1 MSTEI
6 AIIPRTGT
14 EDLPLHITQF
24 CGPTKKGMMLQ
35 LAQDDKEMY
44 YSRCIQLT
52 RHDAWQLMIQLA
64 YFAYQTE
71 RGEDDSLSTP

>member
-14 EDLPLHITQF
+14 DDVPLQITQF
-24 CGPTKKGMMLQ
+24 CGPSKKGIMLQ
-35 LAQDDKEMY
+35 LTQGTGGMDCPGY
-44 YSRCIQLT
+44 IQLT

-64 YFAYQTE
+64 YFAYQTQ
-71 RGEDDSLSTP
+71 RGEK